1 MQISYDK
8 DRVIYA
14 GFFSRLAAFLLDS
27 VLVAAALSVFKFVVW
42 IIKLSIGDAI
52 IFKPILFTY
61 NVFDIIFYLLSV
73 SYFVLMTYFC
83 GATLGKFLMKIKV
96 VDVEGQKLTFMSV
109 LIRETVGRY
118 LSVLIMYVGYIIAG
132 LDTRKQG
139 LHDKIADTLVIYN
152 HPQPV
157 KNPMPMPPRPM
168 QPGEQPMPPVG
179 QPGRQPGPAMSQL
192 AGQPV
197 ESMQPNCQTMPP
209 VPSTPTVAPV
219 PSVQEPTEAQLLAT
233 PEGEANEQTID
244 NNHN

>member
-42 IIKLSIGDAI
+42 IIKLSVGDAI

-118 LSVLIMYVGYIIAG
+118 LSALIMYVGYIIAG

-157 KNPMPMPPRPM
+157 KKPMPMPPRPM

-179 QPGRQPGPAMSQL
+179 QPMPPM
-192 AGQPV
+192 GQPV
-197 ESMQPNCQTMPP
+197 GESMQLSEQTMPTMTKELTTAP
-209 VPSTPTVAPV
+209 VQAATEEQMVVAP
-219 PSVQEPTEAQLLAT
+219 QEETDSSEVL
-233 PEGEANEQTID
+233 
-244 NNHN
+244 

>member
-8 DRVIYA
+8 DKVIYA

-42 IIKLSIGDAI
+42 IIKLSVGDAI

-61 NVFDIIFYLLSV
+61 NVFDILFYLLSV

-118 LSVLIMYVGYIIAG
+118 LSALIMYVGYIIAG

-157 KNPMPMPPRPM
+157 KKPMPMPPRPM
-168 QPGEQPMPPVG
+168 PTGWSTHAT
-179 QPGRQPGPAMSQL
+179 GRTTGRANYGTGAVHAAQRSNYA
-192 AGQPV
+192 
-197 ESMQPNCQTMPP
+197 NCTAY
-209 VPSTPTVAPV
+209 TNCGTH
-219 PSVQEPTEAQLLAT
+219 AT
-233 PEGEANEQTID
+233 GTGTDRGTD
-244 NNHN
+244 NGDAWGRDE

>member
-8 DRVIYA
+8 DRVVYA
-14 GFFSRLAAFLLDS
+14 GFFPRLAAFLLDS
-27 VLVAAALSVFKFVVW
+27 VLVSAALSIFKFIVW
-42 IIKLSIGDAI
+42 IIKLSVGDVI

-61 NVFDIIFYLLSV
+61 NVFDILFYLLTV
-73 SYFVLMTYFC
+73 AYFVLMTYFC
-83 GATLGKFLMKIKV
+83 GATLGKFLMKIRV
-96 VDVEGQKLTFMSV
+96 VDVDGQKLSFMSV

-118 LSVLIMYVGYIIAG
+118 LSALIVYVGYIIAG
-132 LDTRKQG
+132 LDNRKQG
-139 LHDKIADTLVIYN
+139 LHDKISDTLVIYN
-152 HPQPV
+152 HPQPA
-157 KNPMPMPPRPM
+157 
-168 QPGEQPMPPVG
+168 G

-197 ESMQPNCQTMPP
+197 ECMQPNGQTMPP

-219 PSVQEPTEAQLLAT
+219 PTVQEPTEAQLLAT

>member
-27 VLVAAALSVFKFVVW
+27 VLVAAALSIFKFVVW
-42 IIKLSIGDAI
+42 IIKLSVGDAV

-118 LSVLIMYVGYIIAG
+118 LSALIMYVGYIIAG

-139 LHDKIADTLVIYN
+139 LHDKIADTVVIYN

-157 KNPMPMPPRPM
+157 KKPMPMPPRPM
-168 QPGEQPMPPVG
+168 QQGGQPMQPGGQLMPPAG
-179 QPGRQPGPAMSQL
+179 QPGEC
-192 AGQPV
+192 PV
-197 ESMQPNCQTMPP
+197 PPMQPNCSTMPQ
-209 VPSTPTVAPV
+209 VPPSPPPAAPASSI
-219 PSVQEPTEAQLLAT
+219 PSIQEPTEEPMATT
-233 PEGEANEQTID
+233 PEGEINEQTSI
-244 NNHN
+244 